1 MRKLYT
7 LEELKSKYEPDK
19 VISAIEE
26 NFVIHKFT
34 LINLFSIESCPL
46 SKYKQ
51 ERQMSF
57 LDTKGPDDEEL
68 IKEITEKLHDSIY
81 FMTLSKKDRTLV
93 TQKMRSFAN
102 ELVEV
107 QLMRIKLFIDDPLLV
122 SPYPSDKESE
132 QPEILTEIIEVL
144 GCIESGLELEKS
156 YWENIPRAGYLS
168 GLQVS
173 MGEFFMRLNQIGMSQ
188 KDQISLVQQI
198 FDEFEVD
205 WKEGARE
212 NIKVSL
218 QQPSLEILQNRKM
231 HFDSIIGVNQTT
243 ALSKNFVAE
252 LTSAFN
258 IYRSQLRRF

>member
-1 MRKLYT
+1 MKKLYK
-7 LEELKSKYEPDK
+7 LKDLQSKFEPDK
-19 VISAIEE
+19 VIRDIEE

-34 LINLFSIESCPL
+34 LINLLSIDSCPL
-46 SKYKQ
+46 SRYKQ

-57 LDTKGPDDEEL
+57 LETKGPDDGVL
-68 IKEITEKLHDSIY
+68 VKDIADRLHDAIY

-102 ELVEV
+102 ELIEA
-107 QLMRIKLFIDDPLLV
+107 QINRIKLFSDEPLLALPF
-122 SPYPSDKESE
+122 SSNKQLEESE
-132 QPEILTEIIEVL
+132 LLTELIEIL

-173 MGEFFMRLNQIGMSQ
+173 MGEFFMKLNQIGMSQ

-198 FDEFEVD
+198 FDEFKVD
-205 WKEGARE
+205 WEEGARG

-218 QQPSLEILQNRKM
+218 QEPALEILQQRRM
-231 HFDSIIGVNQTT
+231 HFDSILGINQVTT
-243 ALSKNFVAE
+243 LSKNFVAE
-252 LTSAFN
+252 LSGLFN
-258 IYRSQLRRF
+258 VYRSQLRRF

>member
-26 NFVIHKFT
+26 NFVIQKFT
-34 LINLFSIESCPL
+34 LINLFSIDSCPL

-57 LDTKGPDDEEL
+57 LETKAPDDEEL
-68 IKEITEKLHDSIY
+68 IKEITEKLHDAIY
-81 FMTLSKKDRTLV
+81 FMTLSKKDRTLA

-102 ELVEV
+102 DLVEV
-107 QLMRIKLFIDDPLLV
+107 QLMRTKLFIEDPLLV

-144 GCIESGLELEKS
+144 ECIESGLELEKS

-173 MGEFFMRLNQIGMSQ
+173 MGEFFMRLNQIGVSQ
-188 KDQISLVQQI
+188 KDQITLVQQI
-198 FDEFEVD
+198 FDEFKVD
-205 WKEGARE
+205 WEEGARE

-218 QQPSLEILQNRKM
+218 QQPALEILQNRKM